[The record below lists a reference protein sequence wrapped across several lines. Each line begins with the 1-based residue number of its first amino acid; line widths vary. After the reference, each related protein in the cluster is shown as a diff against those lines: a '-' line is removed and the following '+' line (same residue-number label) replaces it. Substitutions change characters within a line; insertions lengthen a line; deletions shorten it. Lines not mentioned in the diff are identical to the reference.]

1 MSSASSRSPRVL
13 ILLVTLYLPAVLVGL
28 QAVVDTDIWWHLRT
42 GQWIVEHRAVPTVD
56 PFSTYGQGKP
66 WIEYSWLFDLTVY
79 GLYRLFGLRGIA
91 VYGFVACLAI
101 VVALSRLLG
110 RIEPRPARVAALTS
124 IALVSMVPI
133 LSPRSYL
140 VSIVA
145 FIVVLDA
152 VLRARSAPRTRAL
165 GWLPVVFA
173 LWANIHIQFVYG
185 LAILAVATLD
195 SMVPRRASDEAWRG
209 PSLRTWLLVDVLCLL
224 ATLAT
229 PYHIRIYGVL
239 RDVSA
244 QTGVYYFNLEMQAMQ
259 FREVW
264 HWVTLGLVLAAAF
277 MAGRRPPSRF
287 LAVISAMGVF
297 VSFRSGRD
305 VWFVVVCAAVVL
317 ATAGRA
323 PAVASAVA
331 SPVRAGTRW
340 RAVAVA
346 TIAFAMLL
354 ARQSGAVLDAR
365 VRREF
370 PVDAATAVV
379 AGRYHGPLYNHFNWG
394 GYLIWRLPD
403 MPVSM
408 DGRSHVHGDARI
420 VQSMR
425 TWAGVGDW
433 RADPE
438 LTAAGVVIAAVD
450 SPLASLLGRDEDF
463 REVYGDSVARVFV
476 PARAPAARRP

>member
-1 MSSASSRSPRVL
+1 ML
-13 ILLVTLYLPAVLVGL
+13 ILLVALYLPAVLVGL

-42 GQWIVEHRAVPTVD
+42 GQWIVEHGTIPTLD

-66 WIEYSWLFDLTVY
+66 WIEYSWLFDLAIHA
-79 GLYRLFGLRGIA
+79 LYRLFGLRGIA

-101 VVALSRLLG
+101 VVTLSRLLG
-110 RIEPRPARVAALTS
+110 RIEPRPARVAAVTS

-152 VLRARSAPRTRAL
+152 VLRARAEARSRPL
-165 GWLPVVFA
+165 WWLPVLFA

-185 LAILAVATLD
+185 LAILALATLD
-195 SMVPRRASDEAWRG
+195 AMLPRRASDDASSG
-209 PSLRTWLLVDVLCLL
+209 PPLRTWLVVDVVCLL

-229 PYHIRIYGVL
+229 PYHVRIYGVL

-259 FREVW
+259 FREIW
-264 HWVTLGLVLAAAF
+264 HWVALGLVLSAAF

-287 LAVISAMGVF
+287 LAVMSTLGVF

-305 VWFVVVCAAVVL
+305 VWFVVVCATVVL
-317 ATAGRA
+317 ATAGRS
-323 PAVASAVA
+323 PAGATSHVF
-331 SPVRAGTRW
+331 PVGRRTRW

-370 PVDAATAVV
+370 PADAAAAVA
-379 AGRYHGPLYNHFNWG
+379 AGGYSGPLYNHFNWG
-394 GYLIWRLPD
+394 GYLIWRLPQ
-403 MPVSM
+403 MLVSM

-433 RADPE
+433 RADPD
-438 LTAAGVVIAAVD
+438 LIAAGVVIAAVD
-450 SPLASLLGRDEDF
+450 APLASLLRRDDRF
-463 REVYGDSVARVFV
+463 REVYADSVARVFV
-476 PARAPAARRP
+476 PARTTPRP